1 MCESFYYPRLFI
13 TILTS
18 PITFACFLQDNLEWT
33 SGFQMHFGIIWID
46 RASENLT
53 RVVKN
58 SFRYYTKVLN
68 AFAQAIKK

>member
-1 MCESFYYPRLFI
+1 MWFGIILFDNSLI
-13 TILTS
+13 CQL
-18 PITFACFLQDNLEWT
+18 CLQDNLEWT

-58 SFRYYTKVLN
+58 SFRYYTTILN